1 MSEEDPRITA
11 KPAGSDLQEEYMKSF
26 QPLEEGQMIE
36 STVVELGEEYV
47 FVDVGYKSEGKI
59 PVSEFDTIPK
69 IGDMVYVVLLRKES
83 RQGEVIVSKQQ
94 ADEKLFWRD
103 LRKAQG
109 QRISITGKI
118 VKSIKGGFDVDL
130 GRGMRAFLPL
140 SKTDVNRVENPEDF
154 VGLES
159 PFYVE
164 RLYSRGKVNIVVS
177 RRDWLED
184 EIATKKQEFF
194 ETVKIG
200 QVIEGVVKSFTSF
213 GAFIDLGG
221 FDGLL
226 HINDM
231 SWRHVTSPREV
242 VEMGQQMQFKVIRV
256 EPEEQRINLS
266 LKHFTEDPWN
276 HFEEKYQI
284 EDVVKGRVTKL
295 ADFGAFI
302 ELEEGIEGLAHISEL
317 SWVRKIRHPK
327 EVLKIGD
334 SVEVKILSYNA
345 QEGKI
350 SLGLKQVLPNPWDD
364 IEQRFPVGMQIRRP
378 VKNLANF
385 GAFFEIE
392 EGIDGL
398 LHVDDMSWTKKV
410 RHPSAVLKEGE
421 EVDVMVIEIDKENQ
435 KIKLGMKQLSE
446 DPWKYLA
453 KAFPRGS
460 IIEGEITNITDFGL
474 FVRVQGDVEGL
485 VHKGNLHEGDAE
497 STEEVLSRY
506 KVGEKVKAVV
516 IEASASKQ
524 KLSLS
529 IKDYV
534 KKLQQEE
541 MVKYIHDDSAGETV
555 VLSEF
560 IRDKTQG

>member
-140 SKTDVNRVENPEDF
+140 SKTDVNRVENPEEF

-350 SLGLKQVLPNPWDD
+350 SLRLKQVLPNPWDD

-516 IEASASKQ
+516 IEASAFKQ